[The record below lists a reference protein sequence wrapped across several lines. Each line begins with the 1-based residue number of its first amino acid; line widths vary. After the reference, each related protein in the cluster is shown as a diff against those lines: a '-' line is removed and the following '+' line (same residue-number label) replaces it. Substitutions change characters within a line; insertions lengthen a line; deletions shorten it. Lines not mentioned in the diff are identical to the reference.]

1 MSMIRNAANP
11 NLPQLETIDRHPV
24 AHTVPPPPPPPVEGE
39 DYRATQTLAQ
49 FQRGSG
55 GTPNADVSD
64 LDILFEEEFEGDNEE
79 VATEEPNVASS
90 SQQNVEEASAPRTL
104 SYTERK
110 AELLE
115 IRRKLD
121 GVKSQIRK
129 SNLDK
134 DTKDALM
141 DQALEI
147 YRQIAERNYSANPD
161 QIRELVSALKAQVS
175 SAGAS
180 STPATTATDA
190 ASTPA
195 SPEDKAE

>member
-39 DYRATQTLAQ
+39 DYRATQNLAQ

-79 VATEEPNVASS
+79 VATEASS
-90 SQQNVEEASAPRTL
+90 SQQNVEEAPAPRTL

-110 AELLE
+110 TEL
-115 IRRKLD
+115 
-121 GVKSQIRK
+121 
-129 SNLDK
+129 
-134 DTKDALM
+134 
-141 DQALEI
+141 
-147 YRQIAERNYSANPD
+147 
-161 QIRELVSALKAQVS
+161 
-175 SAGAS
+175 
-180 STPATTATDA
+180 
-190 ASTPA
+190 
-195 SPEDKAE
+195 